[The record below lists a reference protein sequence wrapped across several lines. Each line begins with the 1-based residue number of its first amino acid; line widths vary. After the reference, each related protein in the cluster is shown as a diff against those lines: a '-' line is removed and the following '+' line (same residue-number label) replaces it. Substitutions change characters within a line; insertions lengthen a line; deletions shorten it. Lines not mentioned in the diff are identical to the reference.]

1 MTLNLFELVMGVYFD
16 LEIRIRFLLVTLSFF
31 KELPNFRYLKTIVGH
46 RRQGQ
51 RRRIESFGPVLG
63 E

>member
-1 MTLNLFELVMGVYFD
+1 M
-16 LEIRIRFLLVTLSFF
+16 EIRIRFLLVNFIIF

-51 RRRIESFGPVLG
+51 RRRISSFGPVLG
-63 E
+63 RESASL